1 ATDNAR
7 RMALS
12 MAVLTQVR
20 VSVERYKLA
29 VYDYQIAQESARVD
43 QRLAS
48 ISRAGSDNSLSS
60 DLESLRTQARS
71 IVSRFQEAASYAQAQ
86 SAYGRVLNS
95 VGIDLLPEKVTSS
108 DLPTLSREINQ
119 SLVAGEKQ
127 VFTQSADA
135 VVSRHPVS
143 VTLGRLPAGV
153 NKSAIYQSVTHV
165 LAANQLV
172 QGNGADSVKLQM
184 NLNLERA
191 SGSQRGVWEMAVYN
205 AQGAQVAYQKYTSYL
220 PNDVNTRSVSALAEA
235 AALSVVSD
243 LHKAAGDTGVM
254 TASNP

>member
-1 ATDNAR
+1 
-7 RMALS
+7 
-12 MAVLTQVR
+12 
-20 VSVERYKLA
+20 

-143 VTLGRLPAGV
+143 VTWLPASGR
-153 NKSAIYQSVTHV
+153 Q
-165 LAANQLV
+165 Q
-172 QGNGADSVKLQM
+172 
-184 NLNLERA
+184 ER
-191 SGSQRGVWEMAVYN
+191 
-205 AQGAQVAYQKYTSYL
+205 
-220 PNDVNTRSVSALAEA
+220 D
-235 AALSVVSD
+235 LSVG
-243 LHKAAGDTGVM
+243 HPCAGRQPAGAGQRRRQRE
-254 TASNP
+254 TANEPQP

>member
-1 ATDNAR
+1 
-7 RMALS
+7 M
-12 MAVLTQVR
+12 
-20 VSVERYKLA
+20 
-29 VYDYQIAQESARVD
+29 
-43 QRLAS
+43 
-48 ISRAGSDNSLSS
+48 
-60 DLESLRTQARS
+60 
-71 IVSRFQEAASYAQAQ
+71 
-86 SAYGRVLNS
+86 LNS

-191 SGSQRGVWEMAVYN
+191 SASQRGVWEMAVYN